1 MAAAA
6 NSTTSGKRKINPT
19 AILSMLLL
27 VVVIGIYLPIVHL
40 HSKSLTSAE
49 SSYESGLRRL
59 DASRSRIRRRDLLQ
73 HGGGG
78 PSSSS
83 AGYVRDLEDR
93 LEYLETKLDSYLAYN
108 SDPYLR
114 LKNPATCHQKR
125 MIKDLA
131 CTDPDPAK
139 CAVDNQ
145 SVCLDNF
152 PDTAVGIFSSSS
164 GGGGGL
170 FQTKKR
176 NNNGNNGRCIV
187 YDFGIRESPEYGLA
201 FVNSPFNC
209 EVVGFDPSPIS
220 VKWWSKN
227 KDKLSKLEKDH
238 DDRNRNGG
246 NGDGDGGGG
255 GTYNFMAVGAG
266 GVDGTLTLREYDW
279 DQVSILEFPL
289 RVVNTNDCNSKG
301 MCRYNFHKKQG
312 THQIP
317 VTTLQTV
324 MKQLHH
330 DRITLLKLDVEGSEY
345 MFLEKM
351 IDDLSCRN
359 VDQLTLEWHHYDYD
373 TRYGVT
379 SNPQINMLGTF

>member
-1 MAAAA
+1 MATAS
-6 NSTTSGKRKINPT
+6 NSTTSGKRRISPT
-19 AILSMLLL
+19 AILSILLI

-40 HSKSLTSAE
+40 HSKSLTSE
-49 SSYESGLRRL
+49 SSYKSGLRRS
-59 DASRSRIRRRDLLQ
+59 DASLSRRRDLIQ
-73 HGGGG
+73 HGGRSSSF
-78 PSSSS
+78 SSSS
-83 AGYVRDLEDR
+83 SIVATKSGGSNNVGYVRDLEDR
-93 LEYLETKLDSYLAYN
+93 LKYLETRLDSYLAYN

-114 LKNPATCHQKR
+114 LKNPATCQQKR

-152 PDTAVGIFSSSS
+152 PDSAVGIFSP
-164 GGGGGL
+164 GGL
-170 FQTKKR
+170 LKNK
-176 NNNGNNGRCIV
+176 NSNDKCIV

-220 VKWWSKN
+220 VKWWAKN
-227 KDKLSKLEKDH
+227 KDKLSKLEKDYSG
-238 DDRNRNGG
+238 NGG
-246 NGDGDGGGG
+246 GAGGR

-289 RVVNTNDCNSKG
+289 RVVNPDDCNSKG

-379 SNPQINMLGTF
+379 SNPQINMLGT